1 MMQVLATSYFVV
13 ATFLAFSLR
22 CWPGYQETRLN
33 ILIIQARLFVM
44 FSCALAFSMVTI
56 KTVYGD
62 DVDNLVL
69 HVHSIAWIAG
79 LIIALIYILR
89 YNSLNPIC
97 PPRDKQREK
106 ELQEPDSH
114 TPGMRVLQ
122 RLGIYLPDGKQRGPH
137 ITANDSPSDS
147 SDSSDTDEETQT
159 DGALLRQSVGLAR
172 AGANRGLSRT
182 ETYHGEHIEEVAT
195 KTRGRRKWQIL
206 LEDSEATSDDLLEAA
221 HDSHQRAANLT
232 RTVKKRLLAG
242 KTRKNQRIKQDKADQ
257 IEQLALQLDAAANA
271 KLRIEAMEQAE
282 EAKELQEAA
291 LGDAR
296 ALGEDMKKSGLWEQ
310 QLLTKCL
317 PEHVK
322 QFAKLHNN
330 YLLVGTQSDIGEVV
344 QVVPRD
350 SVAQLAVDI
359 GAHPEVVF
367 TSSKSGEGI
376 EVQLLAC

>member
-1 MMQVLATSYFVV
+1 
-13 ATFLAFSLR
+13 
-22 CWPGYQETRLN
+22 
-33 ILIIQARLFVM
+33 
-44 FSCALAFSMVTI
+44 MVTI

-62 DVDNLVL
+62 DVDDLVF

-122 RLGIYLPDGKQRGPH
+122 RLGIYLRDEKQRGPDV
-137 ITANDSPSDS
+137 TANNSPSDS

-159 DGALLRQSVGLAR
+159 DGASLRQSVGLAHT
-172 AGANRGLSRT
+172 GTNRGLSRT
-182 ETYHGEHIEEVAT
+182 ETYHGGEHIEEVAT

-242 KTRKNQRIKQDKADQ
+242 KTRKNQRKKQDKADQ
-257 IEQLALQLDAAANA
+257 IEQLALQLDAAASA
-271 KLRIEAMEQAE
+271 KLLIEAMEQAE

-291 LGDAR
+291 LGDAH

-317 PEHVK
+317 PELVK
-322 QFAKLHNN
+322 QFAKLHSN